1 MRVEG
6 FEQCLGLKPHHLQPI
21 RFCEVL
27 LSEKN
32 LSPEG
37 GRTAEPEFC
46 VGAEVL
52 LLRRR
57 TASEKIDGVLCA
69 SLQGVYPLAEASAHR

>member
-1 MRVEG
+1 MEG
-6 FEQCLGLKPHHLQPI
+6 LEQCLGLKPYHSQPI
-21 RFCEVL
+21 GFWEVL

-46 VGAEVL
+46 VGAEAL
-52 LLRRR
+52 LLRRK
-57 TASEKIDGVLCA
+57 TAREKIDEVLCA